1 MRIMVNLEGTDNY
14 QEFDIDQN
22 LSILDLKANLSTI
35 FDFSW
40 NEMELLLNEQVLKNQ
55 QILGQIG
62 IGDNVVT
69 LRKVKSNLAL
79 SRSISGSSNKNFG
92 SSFNSY
98 NNNNNNSLG
107 NAFSQ
112 FMQSNRSG
120 NNNIINNNNYYNNN
134 NFNNNNVNPFAALM
148 NSFQSNQKEQFIKK
162 RVKELQDRFLTSPDD
177 LNALFSSNPELFE
190 AIVAEDTPK
199 IESIVRK
206 QVEEAEKKR
215 KDEEMEYIR
224 LMNSDPN
231 DPEVQAKIAKI
242 IQQKNIDEN
251 LRQAE
256 EYMPETLF
264 PVHMLFINLEINKK
278 NVVALVDTGAQSTV
292 MSQALCQKCELFNL
306 CDTRFSGIAKGV
318 GTSRIIGTVHAAQ
331 LKIQNKVL
339 MAKITVIENS
349 SIGFIFGL
357 DNMRAHRCTIDL
369 KENGLIFPSLG
380 VTAKFLS
387 DGEIKKIK
395 QLQEEQDEAE
405 EIEKAKKESL
415 DSLDKK
421 K

>member
-1 MRIMVNLEGTDNY
+1 MVNLEGTDNY

-79 SRSISGSSNKNFG
+79 SRSISSSSNKNFG
-92 SSFNSY
+92 SSFNSF